1 MARDLCKKLDKDVQL
16 ELRGT
21 ETELDKTLAEKLSD
35 PLGHLVRNAMDHGI
49 EERAARLAAGKS
61 GTARVEVSAYA
72 RAGSVYIEVHD
83 DGRGLDRERIRN
95 AAIQRGLISDED
107 VLSDDQVYKLICSP
121 GFSTKAVAT
130 DVSGRGVGL
139 DVVQRNLEELGG
151 NLEIESELGVGTC
164 FRLRLPL
171 TLTIIDGLLLAAGH
185 QTCVLPL
192 VDIAYSQRV
201 LPSQVKPLAG
211 AGQVLDTS
219 GEALPLLDLAHV
231 LGGPACD
238 TAPGNLAVI
247 VHSGSFRYALRV
259 DALLGQ
265 AQAVVKSLETHY
277 RRVPG
282 IMGATIL
289 GDGRVALILDAQ
301 GIAQAVGLRRGLR
314 EGTQPRNNEARH
326 AVQ

>member
-1 MARDLCKKLDKDVQL
+1 
-16 ELRGT
+16 
-21 ETELDKTLAEKLSD
+21 
-35 PLGHLVRNAMDHGI
+35 
-49 EERAARLAAGKS
+49 
-61 GTARVEVSAYA
+61 
-72 RAGSVYIEVHD
+72 
-83 DGRGLDRERIRN
+83 
-95 AAIQRGLISDED
+95 LISGDE

-151 NLEIESELGVGTC
+151 NLEIESQRGIGTC

-201 LPSQVKPLAG
+201 LPGQVKPLVG
-211 AGQVLDTS
+211 AGHVLDTA
-219 GEALPLLDLAHV
+219 GEALPLLDLAQV
-231 LGGPACD
+231 LGGPLYD
-238 TAPGNLAVI
+238 TAPGSLAVV
-247 VHSGSFRYALRV
+247 VHSGAFRYALRV

-265 AQAVVKSLETHY
+265 AQVVVKSLETHY

-301 GIAQAVGLRRGLR
+301 GIAQAAGLRRGR
-314 EGTQPRNNEARH
+314 TEVSQPKSNEARH